1 MKFTVLTPAL
11 FAALAASANAATY
24 SLTNA
29 ETCQLAA
36 GEFVCHGLSSET
48 TCNADSSCEWTTEG
62 GVSYCIVKET
72 LQTKLEADM
81 NQVGTALTPLFMTCE
96 PKTEAECTGDCAWG
110 IQEDDGNYEAACMPS
125 VAKVTSTLTADGAPE
140 ALAKKFPTS
149 SFFEGINCWP
159 KTTEATCGSGC
170 SWDAD
175 PDDGNRNCGVSEAK
189 IIGEVS
195 PICGSNG
202 SWEAAAANAGTTLAD
217 AQSEAAETST
227 DSSASDAGNSDTT
240 NADAP
245 AEGANTTNADAAAEG
260 ANTTLA
266 AETSTDSSGSAD
278 SASRFAVLAASAVAA
293 ASLLA

>member
-11 FAALAASANAATY
+11 LAALAASANAATY

-29 ETCQLAA
+29 EACQLAA
-36 GEFVCHGLSSET
+36 GLFVCPGLSSET

-62 GVSYCIVKET
+62 GASYCNIKET
-72 LQTKLEADM
+72 LQTKLEAD
-81 NQVGTALTPLFMTCE
+81 QTPVVAALTPLFLTCG
-96 PKTEAECTGDCAWG
+96 PKTEADCTGDCAWG
-110 IQEDDGNYEAACMPS
+110 IQEDDDGNYEAACLPS

-140 ALAKKFPTS
+140 GLAKYFATNTV
-149 SFFEGINCWP
+149 FEDINCWP

-175 PDDGNRNCGVSEAK
+175 AASDERNCGVSEAK

-195 PICGSNG
+195 PVCGSSG
-202 SWEAAAANAGTTLAD
+202 SWEAAAEGANTTLAD

-227 DSSASDAGNSDTT
+227 DSS
-240 NADAP
+240 
-245 AEGANTTNADAAAEG
+245 GA
-260 ANTTLA
+260 
-266 AETSTDSSGSAD
+266 AD

>member
-36 GEFVCHGLSSET
+36 GQFVCHGLSSET

-62 GVSYCIVKET
+62 GVSYCNTKET
-72 LQTKLEADM
+72 LQTKLQADQ
-81 NQVGTALTPLFMTCE
+81 NAVITALTPLFQTCGS
-96 PKTEAECTGDCAWG
+96 KTEAECTGDCAWG
-110 IQEDDGNYEAACMPS
+110 IQQDDDGNYEAACLPS

-140 ALAKKFPTS
+140 ALAKMFATTGV
-149 SFFEGINCWP
+149 FEDINCWP

-175 PDDGNRNCGVSEAK
+175 PGDGQRNCGVSEAK
-189 IIGEVS
+189 VIGEVS

-202 SWEAAAANAGTTLAD
+202 SWEAAAANANTTLAD
-217 AQSEAAETST
+217 AQSE
-227 DSSASDAGNSDTT
+227 
-240 NADAP
+240 
-245 AEGANTTNADAAAEG
+245 
-260 ANTTLA
+260 A